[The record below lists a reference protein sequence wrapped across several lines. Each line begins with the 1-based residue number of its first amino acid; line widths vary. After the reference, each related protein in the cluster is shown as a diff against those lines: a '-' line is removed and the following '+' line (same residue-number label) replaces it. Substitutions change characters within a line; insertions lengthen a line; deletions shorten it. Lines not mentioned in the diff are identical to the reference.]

1 MRKSE
6 IIRLKKLNILTKV
19 RSVILSCE
27 TKEQLDNAKRWAFII
42 LENNWSYENGGN
54 VSEFFRI
61 RNTIYETINNSK
73 VKLNISL

>member
-27 TKEQLDNAKRWAFII
+27 TKEQLVNAKRWAFII
-42 LENNWSYENGGN
+42 LDNNWSYENGGTI
-54 VSEFFRI
+54 SEFCRI
-61 RNTIYETINNSK
+61 RNVIYETINNSK
-73 VKLNISL
+73 VK